1 MLTLTLTSKVF
12 LQNQQ
17 KKCPKQEEQA
27 EGRVLQDA
35 AMNDDWEGLFLYE

>member
-17 KKCPKQEEQA
+17 KKCPKHSKNRQRA
-27 EGRVLQDA
+27 GSFK
-35 AMNDDWEGLFLYE
+35 MPP